1 MTPEYKA
8 ALEALR
14 ACTLKELH
22 RILMRDLR
30 VIQREKANEAVRKDW
45 EEES

>member
-1 MTPEYKA
+1 MSEEYRN

-22 RILMRDLR
+22 RLLMRDLR
-30 VIQREKANEAVRKDW
+30 IIQREKAEEEHRTDW